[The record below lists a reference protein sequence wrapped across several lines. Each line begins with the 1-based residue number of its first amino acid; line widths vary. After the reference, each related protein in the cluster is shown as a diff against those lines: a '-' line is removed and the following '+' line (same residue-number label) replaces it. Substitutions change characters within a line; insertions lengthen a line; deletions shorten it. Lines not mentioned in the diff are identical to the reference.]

1 MTPDLKE
8 PDEPEFPFRVLDR
21 TGHCVGERRTM
32 AEAAALKRRLEGLL
46 AKDGPYEISSNHNAI
61 NPARARE

>member
-8 PDEPEFPFRVLDR
+8 PDEPEFPFRVIDR

-32 AEAAALKRRLEGLL
+32 GEAMGLKRRLERLL
-46 AKDGPYEISSNHNAI
+46 TRDAPYEISSNHNATNI
-61 NPARARE
+61 ARARE